1 MEVKMLKKR
10 ILMLLGLF
18 ILVGTLTACQ
28 SGSNNGRSIT
38 AVGSSALQ
46 PLVEAVGE
54 NYTSAHSGNFINVQ
68 GGGTGTGL
76 SQIQEGAVDIGNSD
90 LYAEQ
95 KKGINAKKLVDHK
108 VAVVGITPVI
118 NKQLAIKNLTKK
130 QLIGIFTGDITN
142 WQQVGGPDR
151 TIVVINRAQGSGT
164 RSTFERWALNGQS
177 SLQAQEQ
184 DSTGMVRQIVSSTPG
199 AISYMAFAY
208 VDKTIKT
215 VSVDNIQP
223 TNKNVETN
231 RWPIWSYEHMYTRGQ
246 PKGLTKD
253 FIDYMMSDSVQ
264 EKVVGKLG
272 YIPMSQM
279 KTTRTLN
286 DELHITK

>member
-1 MEVKMLKKR
+1 MLKKR

>member
-1 MEVKMLKKR
+1 
-10 ILMLLGLF
+10 MLLGLF